1 MPDLPRPAG
10 EKQQGASFVTHE
22 SMGRS
27 LGSQKKV
34 LGRVIGVEK
43 RLGNAEKK
51 ITIMKNILKMRK
63 SSDNIGNTIKGIA
76 ESVESIAETTT
87 QQYDLEKDKAEDARI
102 AGEKSDAKK
111 DESNLEKGW
120 GSFKGAVGKVLKPV
134 TNMFQ
139 KLVDFVKTFLIG
151 AGVISLLEWFK
162 NPENIGKIQSLF
174 RFLKD
179 WWPVLVTGLLL
190 LIGTFAGPGALW
202 IAGIAL
208 VAAVIPSIVNGV
220 KSIFGMGKNVDKELD
235 PKKGEQ
241 LAQDGV
247 DGVEKGAE
255 KGTPPEVEEGEKK
268 VDEMKNLQEP
278 QKFKEGGFVSGPAG
292 EDKVPARLTAGEFV
306 MSKGAVQKYGAS
318 TLAGMNA
325 AAGGTNT
332 PSFSR
337 GRGGYS
343 QGGEADYWAGR
354 DTSHFGTEGYRM
366 GQVRPEM
373 YVYQNEKFVSS
384 YKTKGGEVIEDTEDY
399 TEIGGSIAVED
410 LMAHQ
415 KQLMSKINNIEG
427 YENTNIIDVIERAN
441 GKGRLV
447 GMPDEQ
453 LYPILNSS
461 DAWKATDAK
470 TTEAMKIDGDM
481 GMQFLNPDK
490 VTERMREM
498 GVPGFFGGGLV
509 GKLPQV
515 RAAKWLGGKAK
526 NAMNFVRNKLQSPP
540 PPPSSKSGSK
550 FQINVPPAGSGEM
563 IGSPQKTGTGIP
575 AFSVIAG
582 GGMAKEQTLGIR
594 R

>member
-162 NPENIGKIQSLF
+162 NPENMGKIQSLF

-190 LIGTFAGPGALW
+190 LIGTFVGPGALW

-247 DGVEKGAE
+247 DGIEKGAE
-255 KGTPPEVEEGEKK
+255 KGTPTEVEEGEKK

-292 EDKVPARLTAGEFV
+292 EDKVPAKLTAGEFV
-306 MSKGAVQKYGAS
+306 MSKGAVQKYGAD

-325 AAGGTNT
+325 AAGGTNKPT
-332 PSFSR
+332 M
-337 GRGGYS
+337 GGYS
-343 QGGEADYWAGR
+343 QGGKVTMSQQLGHTRGTVTDPKEKKAQEDYMLEWVNKERVEFLGLPPLDKLTYADGVELTKEMGADLHR
-354 DTSHFGTEGYRM
+354 SKETSHT
-366 GQVRPEM
+366 
-373 YVYQNEKFVSS
+373 
-384 YKTKGGEVIEDTEDY
+384 
-399 TEIGGSIAVED
+399 D
-410 LMAHQ
+410 LDFDNM
-415 KQLMSKINNIEG
+415 I
-427 YENTNIIDVIERAN
+427 
-441 GKGRLV
+441 
-447 GMPDEQ
+447 
-453 LYPILNSS
+453 
-461 DAWKATDAK
+461 K
-470 TTEAMKIDGDM
+470 TTSISKTVGDKSIFAGSVGLLTEEDKQQYLDSNPGARAMMEMKD
-481 GMQFLNPDK
+481 QFELDALGADISASAKMN
-490 VTERMREM
+490 
-498 GVPGFFGGGLV
+498 GGGLV
-509 GKLPQV
+509 PGFVGGGFIGKLPQV

-526 NAMNFVRNKLQSPP
+526 NAMSFVRNKLQSPP
-540 PPPSSKSGSK
+540 PPPTSKSGAK
-550 FQINVPPAGSGEM
+550 YQINVPPAGSGGM
-563 IGSPQKTGTGIP
+563 VGTPPRTGSSIP
-575 AFSVIAG
+575 IFSVVAG

>member
-102 AGEKSDAKK
+102 SGEKSDAKK
-111 DESNLEKGW
+111 DEKNLEKGW
-120 GSFKGAVGKVLKPV
+120 GSFKGAVGKVLAPV
-134 TNMFQ
+134 SNMFQ

-241 LAQDGV
+241 LAQDSV